1 MPPRSTPFHPVPS
14 QSIITLVEAHVT
26 LVALLRS
33 PSMCVPGIGPDGE
46 WPPAAKRLAKLAWAV
61 AYRVRKAAGAVESS
75 MALADDDVMLLCQGL
90 EVLEALEEC
99 SGEFFEGK
107 RSKREPRRREVS
119 LGRRRHVL
127 LCCVCMVP

>member
-1 MPPRSTPFHPVPS
+1 
-14 QSIITLVEAHVT
+14 
-26 LVALLRS
+26 
-33 PSMCVPGIGPDGE
+33 MCVPGIGPVGE

-107 RSKREPRRREVS
+107 RSKRERHGGEGFL

-127 LCCVCMVP
+127 YCCVCMVPWCTSNYIVLFSSCKC